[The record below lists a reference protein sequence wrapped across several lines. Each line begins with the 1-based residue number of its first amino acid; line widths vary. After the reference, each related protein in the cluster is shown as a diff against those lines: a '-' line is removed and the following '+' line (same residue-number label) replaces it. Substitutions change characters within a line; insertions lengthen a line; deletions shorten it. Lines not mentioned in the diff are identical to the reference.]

1 MRKISFSIFVF
12 FSIILFCSLGTWQV
26 YRLQWK
32 LDLISEINNGLNS
45 EPVFYSNTNV
55 INYQKVKFNG
65 VFDFEKQI
73 YLYSLNN
80 NGIPGYDIITPIK
93 INTNEI
99 LLVNRGWIKKD
110 LKDNIS
116 INKIRSN
123 SFEGIV
129 KIITKSNPFKPE
141 NDIKN
146 NIWYSLKLEDLESF
160 TGYKLNNFVLF
171 LQNSKNNLVKNKIVS
186 PDLPNNHLKY
196 AITWY
201 SVALS
206 ILLYF
211 LYFRKKQ

>member
-1 MRKISFSIFVF
+1 LRNISFSIFVF
-12 FSIILFCSLGTWQV
+12 FSILLFCSLGTWQV

-32 LDLISEINNGLNS
+32 LDLISEIKNGLNS
-45 EPVFYSNTNV
+45 EPVFYSNVDV

-65 VFDFEKQI
+65 IFNFEKQI
-73 YLYSLNN
+73 YLYSLNSK
-80 NGIPGYDIITPIK
+80 GTPGYDLITPIK
-93 INTNEI
+93 INSNEI

-110 LKDNIS
+110 LKGNKS
-116 INKIRSN
+116 INNIKSN
-123 SFEGIV
+123 SFEGIIK
-129 KIITKSNPFKPE
+129 KISKPNPFKPE

-146 NIWYSLKLEDLESF
+146 NIWYSLKLEDLENF

-171 LQNSKNNLVKNKIVS
+171 LQNNQNNLVKNKVVS

>member
-1 MRKISFSIFVF
+1 LRKLSFSIFVF
-12 FSIILFCSLGTWQV
+12 FSIIIFCSLGTWQV

-32 LDLISEINNGLNS
+32 LDLINEINNGLNS
-45 EPVFYSNTNV
+45 EPVFYSKTKI

-65 VFDFEKQI
+65 IFDFEKQV

-80 NGIPGYDIITPIK
+80 KGTPGYDLITPIK
-93 INTNEI
+93 MNSNEI
-99 LLVNRGWIKKD
+99 VLVNRGWIKKD
-110 LKDNIS
+110 LRNNKS
-116 INKIRSN
+116 INNIN
-123 SFEGIV
+123 SKFFEGIL
-129 KIITKSNPFKPE
+129 KKITKPNPFKPE

-160 TGYKLNNFVLF
+160 TGYKLNNFVLY
-171 LQNSKNNLVKNKIVS
+171 LQDNQNNLVKNKIVS